1 MGFADERRKIVRD
14 RTTGE
19 SKNKTETEEKIS
31 QYQGGTG
38 SSFRTER
45 INKYNQRHKIDARI
59 GNDAWNGSGMRK
71 AYDMVRRYV
80 AREAT
85 I

>member
-19 SKNKTETEEKIS
+19 NKNTTETEEKIS

-45 INKYNQRHKIDARI
+45 INKYNLLSIFK
-59 GNDAWNGSGMRK
+59 
-71 AYDMVRRYV
+71 
-80 AREAT
+80 
-85 I
+85 